1 MTKRTCR
8 RHVLLLLYSPNMDNL
23 NVVGFMIKYRQ
34 WGGDFVSHFDHDECV
49 RETLQDLREDAAL
62 LHLAL
67 MGAQV
72 SIDELTWTCLLR
84 LSDYLDQH
92 VKDICALCGP

>member
-1 MTKRTCR
+1 MR
-8 RHVLLLLYSPNMDNL
+8 N
-23 NVVGFMIKYRQ
+23 
-34 WGGDFVSHFDHDECV
+34 FDHDECV
-49 RETLQDLREDAAL
+49 KETLQELREDAAL